1 MEQKNLSCS
10 LCHSYLFEEDDV
22 VYCPVCGAPHH
33 RECYNS
39 IGHCALEATHGTDQQ
54 YDKIRFRAQ
63 QEDQKREEAN
73 TQNENSEHNAYEF
86 KSPFGATIHFDPLG
100 GVPGEQIIDE
110 DVTAKEAA
118 KFVFSNTTRYIPK
131 FAKGNKVS
139 WNFMALL
146 FPCGWFLSRK
156 MYKNGIIAG
165 LLKIIATLLSL
176 PLVKVMYN
184 LGVND
189 AASYYDMAQRLMEAL
204 PSINTA
210 IFFASFIGAWINI
223 AVSLVSALF
232 GDYLYKKHTVSSIQ
246 KIKAESENIELDFL
260 KKGGVSMVL
269 FFVGVFAV
277 EYIPSIIANFIQ

>member
-22 VYCPVCGAPHH
+22 VYCPICGAPHH

-39 IGHCALEATHGTDQQ
+39 INRCALEETHGTDNQ

-63 QEDQKREEAN
+63 QEEQKREQAN
-73 TQNENSEHNAYEF
+73 PQNDGQERNPYEF
-86 KSPFGATIHFDPLG
+86 KTPFGTHIQFDLLG
-100 GVPGEQIIDE
+100 GVPAEQLIDE

-118 KFVFSNTTRYIPK
+118 KFVASNTTRYIPK

-139 WNFMALL
+139 WNFLALL

-165 LLKIIATLLSL
+165 LLKIIATMLSL
-176 PLVKVMYN
+176 PLAKVMYN
-184 LGVND
+184 LGLSNS
-189 AASYYDMAQRLMEAL
+189 ASYYDMAQRLMEAL
-204 PSINTA
+204 PSINSA
-210 IFFASFIGAWINI
+210 IIFTSFIGAWVNI
-223 AVSLVSALF
+223 AISLISALF
-232 GDYLYKKHTVSSIQ
+232 GDYLYKKHTVNSIR

-260 KKGGVSMVL
+260 KKGGVSLIL

-277 EYIPSIIANFIQ
+277 EYIPSIIANFI